1 MTIKERRMRKDLALG
16 ELARKCNLGTS
27 VMSSIERGRLMPHDT
42 VIADIAT
49 ALDCSPDEIRS
60 AIPDPEEIAR
70 NAKRDGNFLQVVA
83 ACKAHA
89 KEQGFGPGRGG
100 NREIDC
106 PACGGRVRYHV
117 SMINGHMMGACSNQD
132 CARWME

>member
-1 MTIKERRMRKDLALG
+1 MTIRERRMRADLSLG

-27 VMSSIERGRLMPHDT
+27 VMSSIESGRLIPHDT

-49 ALDCSPDEIRS
+49 ALGCTPEEIRS

-70 NAKRDGNFLQVVA
+70 NAKRDSNFLQVVV
-83 ACKAHA
+83 ACKADA
-89 KEQGFGPGRGG
+89 KAKVG
-100 NREIDC
+100 NAGSGEIDC
-106 PACGGRVRYHV
+106 PVCGGRVAYRV
-117 SMINGHMMGACSNQD
+117 SPSNGHMMGSCSNQD